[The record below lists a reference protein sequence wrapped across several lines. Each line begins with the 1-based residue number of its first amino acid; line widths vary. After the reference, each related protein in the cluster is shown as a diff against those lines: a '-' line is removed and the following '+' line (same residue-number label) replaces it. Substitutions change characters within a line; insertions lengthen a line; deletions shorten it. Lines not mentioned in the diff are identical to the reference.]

1 MKQSKNICL
10 WIAFF
15 IVAGCALPERGKPV
29 TIGWENN
36 KATSLVI
43 PNSLVKRIGP
53 ETLST
58 DILVTLGDSTSQA
71 ILGEFTQ
78 NDSAVIF
85 QPLVP
90 FTRGLHYHVA
100 YQMRLIGDFD
110 VPLDDNAKAPQL
122 KIYPSAD
129 TLPENL
135 LKMYFQFTEP
145 MVEGQSLRHIHLL
158 NDKGDTLA
166 NTFLDLQPELW
177 NTESMLLTLWL
188 DPGRVKRDLI
198 PNKTLG
204 NPIVKGN
211 KYTLR
216 ISAGWKSK
224 QGKELEES
232 VIKRFFVTVRDEQIP
247 DVSNWILEPPKSG
260 TESHLQVNFSEPMD
274 YALIQSA
281 IAVLDDDGKAVAGKW
296 KVENAET
303 SASFTPDEPWRAGK
317 YSLKVESQLEDLA
330 GNNLSRQFDRDLEKN
345 GASTEKKY
353 YERMFVVQ

>member
-1 MKQSKNICL
+1 MKQSKNACL
-10 WIAFF
+10 WVAFF
-15 IVAGCALPERGKPV
+15 IAFGCSLPERGKPV

-36 KATSLVI
+36 KATSLII
-43 PNSLVKRIGP
+43 PNSLVSGISP

-58 DILVTLGDSTSQA
+58 DILVSLGDSTSQP

-78 NDSAVIF
+78 AENIVVF
-85 QPLVP
+85 RPLVP

-100 YQMRLIGDFD
+100 YQMQLIGDFD
-110 VPLDDNAKAPQL
+110 VPMDENVKAPQL
-122 KIYPSAD
+122 KIFPSTD
-129 TLPENL
+129 TLPETL
-135 LKMYFQFTEP
+135 LKIYFEFTEP
-145 MVEGQSLRHIHLL
+145 MVEGQSLRHIYLV
-158 NDKGDTLA
+158 NERGDTLA

-177 NTESMLLTLWL
+177 NTEGTMLTLWL

-211 KYTLR
+211 KYTLH

-224 QGKELEES
+224 QGKGLEES
-232 VIKRFFVTVRDEQIP
+232 FGKTFHVATRDEKIP
-247 DVSNWILEPPKSG
+247 DVSKWTLEPPKSG
-260 TESHLQVNFSEPMD
+260 TESHLQVNFPEPLD

-281 IAVLDDDGKAVAGKW
+281 IAVLGDDGKAMAGKW

-317 YSLKVESQLEDLA
+317 YRVRVESQLEDLS
-330 GNNLSRQFDRDLEKN
+330 GNNLSRQFDRDLKKN

>member
-10 WIAFF
+10 WVAFF

-36 KATSLVI
+36 KATSLII
-43 PNSLVKRIGP
+43 PNSLVSGINA

-58 DILVTLGDSTSQA
+58 DILVTLGDSTNQP

-85 QPLVP
+85 RPLVP

-110 VPLDDNAKAPQL
+110 IPVDENAKAPQL

-129 TLPENL
+129 TVPENL
-135 LKMYFQFTEP
+135 LKIYFQFTEP

-158 NDKGDTLA
+158 NERGDTLS

-177 NTESMLLTLWL
+177 NTEGTMLTLWL

-204 NPIVKGN
+204 NPIVKG
-211 KYTLR
+211 KHYTLYV
-216 ISAGWKSK
+216 SPDWKSK
-224 QGKELEES
+224 FGVQMEKSIVKKFL
-232 VIKRFFVTVRDEQIP
+232 VANRDEKIP
-247 DVSNWILEPPKSG
+247 DVKDWTLSVPSSNTKEDLIISFPEP
-260 TESHLQVNFSEPMD
+260 LD
-274 YALIQSA
+274 YGLIQSA
-281 IAVLDDDGKAVAGKW
+281 IYVITNDETIPGTFKPLDDERGVKFIRTDFWPKGI
-296 KVENAET
+296 
-303 SASFTPDEPWRAGK
+303 
-317 YSLKVESQLEDLA
+317 YSLRVDHQLEDLA
-330 GNNLSRQFDRDLEKN
+330 GNNLIRPFDQDLKNDPRQ
-345 GASTEKKY
+345 AEKK
-353 YERMFVVQ
+353 EFRISFVVH